1 VILEIRNLAINFG
14 ARCVV
19 DIETLDLRTGE
30 ILGLA
35 GESGSGKTM
44 TALAII
50 GLTATSGAR
59 VISGSITL
67 DGRELVHLRDTDLRR
82 IRGSQIAMI
91 FQAPVSSFNPLFKVG
106 YIFIRALQLH
116 GASRSEARG
125 RAKEALEEVMLPYD
139 MLERRPHELSGG
151 QAQRLAIALAVALR
165 SQVLLADEP
174 TSALDVSV
182 QGEILD
188 LIRRLRDREGMA
200 VLFISH
206 DLAVVAELCDQV
218 AVMRSGRI
226 VEFGSASQVLHSP
239 TDDYTRQLVDSVPK
253 LGTLGEG

>member
-19 DIETLDLRTGE
+19 DIEALDLRTGE

-44 TALAII
+44 TALAIM

-59 VISGSITL
+59 ISSGSITV
-67 DGRELVHLRDTDLRR
+67 DDRELVHQRDTDLRR

-106 YIFIRALQLH
+106 YIFIRSLRLH
-116 GASRSEARG
+116 GASRSEARAHA
-125 RAKEALEEVMLPYD
+125 REALEEVMLPYD
-139 MLERRPHELSGG
+139 MLERRPYELSGG

-188 LIRRLRDREGMA
+188 LIRRLRDRDGMA

-218 AVMRSGRI
+218 AVMRAGRI
-226 VEFGSASQVLHSP
+226 VEFGASSQVLHSP
-239 TDDYTRQLVDSVPK
+239 TNDYTRQLVDSVPK
-253 LGTLGEG
+253 LGTRAG